1 MFHKRKKKQIF
12 PERKKLPKCSFSTN
26 YSSWQLSDLYHLK
39 LSTLLGHQRGSFSSE
54 RWVSL
59 SNRVLQHWPQSLKQS
74 PSLTICIITT
84 VFHWKY
90 RGLSLKKITVHS
102 PSHWLLSLNK
112 PNLKVSFTTG
122 DLTRDCG
129 LYPKHNLNLRI
140 KTESVTVGADAT
152 EYIWFLGQID

>member
-1 MFHKRKKKQIF
+1 MF
-12 PERKKLPKCSFSTN
+12 FSHQLFLLAAVWSLSLKAVN
-26 YSSWQLSDLYHLK
+26 FIGSSARLL
-39 LSTLLGHQRGSFSSE
+39 LLGE
-54 RWVSL
+54 I

-112 PNLKVSFTTG
+112 PYLKVSFTTG

-140 KTESVTVGADAT
+140 KTESVTVGADAA